1 MSRRAIWTPTVLLV
15 LVCALV
21 AVTVPRPVQN
31 TSRLGRVLLPE
42 MIPTR
47 DIVYSF
53 VMNEDGFSGIE
64 LSTAGVSVAPAGRV
78 RFRLYTHDQPVP
90 LAEGDVPTGQLVRD
104 GRYVFRFTPIADS
117 HGSRYLLN
125 ISSSPGSEARGVAF
139 WGTSRQLTDASLT
152 IGGRAQPATPV
163 FRTIVDVDPAVA
175 ARPPIA
181 RWRLVL
187 AVGALAASLTAAGVL
202 MRSLLGRV

>member
-1 MSRRAIWTPTVLLV
+1 MSRRAIWIPTVLLV

-21 AVTVPRPVQN
+21 AVTAPRPVRN
-31 TSRLGRVLLPE
+31 TSRFGRVLLPE

-53 VMNEDGFSGIE
+53 VMNEDGLSGIE
-64 LSTAGVSVAPAGRV
+64 LSTAAVSAAPAGRV
-78 RFRLYTHDQPVP
+78 RFRLYAHDNPVP

-104 GRYVFRFTPIADS
+104 GRYIFRFTPIADS
-117 HGSRYLLN
+117 HGSRYLLS

-139 WGTSRQLTDASLT
+139 WGTSRRLADTSLT
-152 IGGRAQPATPV
+152 IGGRAQPTTPV
-163 FRTIVDVDPAVA
+163 FRTIVDVDPAVG

-187 AVGALAASLTAAGVL
+187 AVAALAASLAAAGAL
-202 MRSLLGRV
+202 IRSLPGRV